1 MEDENQ
7 NKDKDKF
14 NKLLKSRI
22 VLVIITGIVITILYF
37 IMSPYQNCLR
47 DTSMSE
53 RRCLAKTSW

>member
-7 NKDKDKF
+7 NKDKF
-14 NKLLKSRI
+14 NKLLKSPI

-47 DTSMSE
+47 DTSMRE
-53 RRCLAKTSW
+53 RHCLNKTSW